1 MRATN
6 PIERERTRRESAAV
20 LRIVARSPKRLASAA
35 GVSRRYAEMLVAG
48 DRDNLLG
55 QTGEFLKALASERGR
70 YARALEYLESM
81 ASEGEMDVREV
92 APETDY
98 QAALQELHDQATA
111 ILPRLMAEA
120 RGEPNPA
127 AMHEAALDVAEAARL
142 LMIRARQLQAAQR
155 KERRAA

>member
-1 MRATN
+1 MRSNN

-20 LRIVARSPKRLASAA
+20 LRIVARSPKRLASAT

-55 QTGEFLKALASERGR
+55 QTGEFLRALASSRGR
-70 YARALEYLESM
+70 YARALVYLESM
-81 ASEGEMDVREV
+81 AREGEMDVRDV

-98 QAALQELHDQATA
+98 RAALQELHDQATK

-120 RGEPNPA
+120 YAEPDPA
-127 AMHEAALDVAEAARL
+127 AMHEAALDVAEAAQV
-142 LMIRARQLQAAQR
+142 LMIRARQLQAQR
-155 KERRAA
+155 RERAA